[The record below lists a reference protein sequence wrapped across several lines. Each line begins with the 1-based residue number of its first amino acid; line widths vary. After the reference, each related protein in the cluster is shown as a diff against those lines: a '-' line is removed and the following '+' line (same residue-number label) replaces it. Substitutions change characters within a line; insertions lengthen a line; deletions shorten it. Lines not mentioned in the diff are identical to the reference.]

1 MSFLRRLFRPTVE
14 LPATLASRAAA
25 WRALPPV
32 NDATPL
38 AQARL
43 VVVDV
48 ETSGLN
54 PRKDRLL
61 AVGACPVEGL
71 RLQPGAGFETLLRQ
85 TETSARD
92 NILIH
97 GIGPQEQAGG
107 VSPEDALMGFLEFAR
122 KDILVAFHAP
132 FDQAVLDRAAR
143 ETLGL
148 RLLNPFL
155 DLADLAPALVPEAR
169 LGHAGL
175 DDWLAYFGLRV
186 AQRHRAAHDAVAA
199 GELLLIL
206 LSRARARGLTRVSAL
221 RALAERQAHTAP
233 GGGAAGA

>member
-14 LPATLASRAAA
+14 LPAALAHRADA

-32 NDATPL
+32 NDAVAL
-38 AQARL
+38 EHARL

-48 ETSGLN
+48 ETSGLD

-61 AVGACPVEGL
+61 AIGACPVEGL
-71 RLQPGAGFETLLRQ
+71 KLQPGAGFGALLRQ
-85 TETSARD
+85 LEVSGRD

-97 GIGPQEQAGG
+97 GISPQEQAGG

-122 KDILVAFHAP
+122 KDVLIAFHAP
-132 FDQAVLDRAAR
+132 FDQSVLDRAAR

-148 RLLNPFL
+148 RLLNPFI
-155 DLADLAPALVPEAR
+155 DLADLAPALIPEAR

-175 DDWLAYFGLRV
+175 DDWLTYFDLRT
-186 AQRHRAAHDAVAA
+186 AQRHRAAYDAVAT

-206 LSRARARGLTRVSAL
+206 LARARARGIVTVSAL
-221 RALAERQAHTAP
+221 RALGEHRT
-233 GGGAAGA
+233 GAGSVGA

>member
-14 LPATLASRAAA
+14 LPAALARRAAA

-32 NDATPL
+32 DDAVAL
-38 AQARL
+38 ERARL

-48 ETSGLN
+48 ETSGLD

-61 AVGACPVEGL
+61 AIGACPVEGL
-71 RLQPGAGFETLLRQ
+71 KLQPGAGFGTLLRQ
-85 TETSARD
+85 SEVSGRD
-92 NILIH
+92 NILLH

-107 VSPEDALMGFLEFAR
+107 ISPEAALMGFLEFAR
-122 KDILVAFHAP
+122 KDVLVAFHAP
-132 FDQAVLDRAAR
+132 FDQAVLDRATR

-148 RLLNPFL
+148 RLLNPFI

-169 LGHAGL
+169 LGRASL
-175 DDWLAYFGLRV
+175 DDWLAYLDLRA
-186 AQRHRAAHDAVAA
+186 AQRHRAAYDAVAT

-206 LSRARARGLTRVSAL
+206 LARAHARGIVTVSAL
-221 RALAERQAHTAP
+221 RALGEHRT
-233 GGGAAGA
+233 GAGSVGA

>member
-1 MSFLRRLFRPTVE
+1 MSFLRRLFRPTAE
-14 LPATLASRAAA
+14 LPAELARRAAA

-38 AQARL
+38 VQARL

-54 PRKDRLL
+54 PHKDRLL
-61 AVGACPVEGL
+61 AIGSCPVEGL
-71 RLQPGAGFETLLRQ
+71 RLQPGAGFGALLRHS
-85 TETSARD
+85 EVSGRD
-92 NILIH
+92 NVLLH

-107 VSPEDALMGFLEFAR
+107 TSPEAALMGFLEFAR
-122 KDILVAFHAP
+122 KDVLVAFHAP
-132 FDQAVLDRAAR
+132 FDQAVLDRAVR

-148 RLLNPFL
+148 RLLNPFI

-169 LGHAGL
+169 LGRTGL
-175 DDWLAYFGLRV
+175 DDWLTYFSLRA
-186 AQRHRAAHDAVAA
+186 AQRHRAAHDAVVT

-206 LSRARARGLTRVSAL
+206 LARARMRGIATLSAL
-221 RALAERQAHTAP
+221 RALGEQRI
-233 GGGAAGA
+233 GAGNVGA